1 MRFVRYDD
9 TRLGLLTDDGT
20 GVIDLTDRLGLWS

>member
-9 TRLGLLTDDGT
+9 NRLGLLTDDGT
-20 GVIDLTDRLGLWS
+20 GVIDLTDRLRL